1 MAKHRARSLR
11 ASAVTTGVLTACAAL
26 LLALIG
32 TTSANAAAGKT
43 VKPKNV
49 DVLGTCT
56 FTVLSVNPSDATAH
70 VRIAAQ
76 GQPNNL
82 LGYAVNVYTQVA
94 CAVYDSSSNLV
105 AFYAPFRNSAT
116 LPTSNVN
123 PNVPFSATYTLC
135 GQAYVKK
142 NNGTDSLTPVVC
154 A

>member
-11 ASAVTTGVLTACAAL
+11 ASVLAVGVMATCATL
-26 LLALIG
+26 LMSLLG
-32 TTSANAAAGKT
+32 PSANAAAGKT

-56 FTVLSVNPSDATAH
+56 LTVLSVNPTDVTAH
-70 VRIAAQ
+70 IRVTSQ

-82 LGYAVNVYTQVA
+82 FGYSNNVYTQVA
-94 CAVYDSSSNLV
+94 CAVYDENSNLV

-116 LPTSNVN
+116 LPTTNIN
-123 PNVPFSATYTLC
+123 PNVPFSPTYTLC
-135 GQAYVKK
+135 GQAFVKK
-142 NNGTDSLTPVVC
+142 SNGSQSLTPVVC